1 MSHGAEVPSGPL
13 NPYRWWS
20 LVGLCG
26 FTFLVWLTATDI
38 NIALPTIGREFKDS
52 MDSLQWAVSGYFLA
66 GSLIIV
72 GGKLG
77 DLKGRRLVFLAGG
90 VLLLVGSVV
99 AALAGGVEQLVGGRV
114 IQGVA
119 AAAIL
124 PTSLAMVAVGFPP
137 EERPKAVAIW
147 IAVAWGGQGV
157 GPLIGGGL
165 VDAFGWAG
173 IFWVNLPLGLAFLAL
188 VFKTTPES
196 SADEG
201 GKLDIP
207 GAVLIMGGLLLV
219 SFGLVQFDTASS
231 GELVLLFGGAVLLF
245 ILFALVERKVED
257 PLVPLSVFSKPK
269 FMGAVSA
276 NFLANVAFA
285 VVVFLM
291 ALYLQIVLVEDPLTA
306 GALLLP
312 ATATILLFNLIGEW
326 MTRTGRFRLAI
337 ALGML
342 FLGIGCLV
350 LTGLDGTYGSL
361 LPGFILVGIGIGL
374 QITPATEL
382 SVTTSGAGEGVASG
396 VFKATSMIGGSI
408 GVALATAVFQSQASS
423 KLAAEI
429 DASPDTFTGR
439 TETSLLDVITGSQTP
454 VGLPDLVKKAT
465 DGAFEVA
472 AGDAMFVGVAA
483 AVVGLVLALLLLGGR
498 SGQGG
503 TDGLSPEEG

>member
-1 MSHGAEVPSGPL
+1 V

-20 LVGLCG
+20 LLGLCG
-26 FTFLVWLTATDI
+26 LTFLVWLTATDI
-38 NIALPTIGREFKDS
+38 NIALPTIGREFQAS

-72 GGKLG
+72 GGRLG
-77 DLKGRRLVFLAGG
+77 DLRGRRRIFLIGG
-90 VLLLVGSVV
+90 SLLLLGSVV
-99 AALAGGVEQLVGGRV
+99 AALAGGVEQLVTGRV

-137 EERPKAVAIW
+137 EERPRAVAIW

-165 VDAFGWAG
+165 VDAFGWPG
-173 IFWVNLPLGLAFLAL
+173 IFWVNIPFGLAFLVL
-188 VFKTTPES
+188 VLKTTPETR
-196 SADEG
+196 AEEG
-201 GKLDIP
+201 GRLDIP
-207 GAVLIMGGLLLV
+207 GAFLIMTGLFLI
-219 SFGLVQFDTASS
+219 SFGLVQFDTAGA
-231 GELVLLFGGAVLLF
+231 GELVLLFGGAVLSLVG
-245 ILFALVERKVED
+245 FAFVERRAED
-257 PLVPLSVFSKPK
+257 PLMPLSVFRRPS

-291 ALYLQIVLVEDPLTA
+291 ALYLQIVLEENPLTA

-312 ATATILLFNLIGEW
+312 ATATILLVNVIGERL
-326 MTRTGRFRLAI
+326 TRQGRFRIAI
-337 ALGML
+337 ALGMV
-342 FLGIGCLV
+342 FLGAGCLI
-350 LTGLDGTYGSL
+350 LTFLDGSYGSL

-382 SVTTSGAGEGVASG
+382 AVTTSGAGEGVASG

-408 GVALATAVFQSQASS
+408 GVALATAVFQGRASS
-423 KLAAEI
+423 KLTSEI
-429 DASPDTFTGR
+429 ATDPSSFTGQS
-439 TETSLLDVITGSQTP
+439 ETSLLDVITGSQTQ
-454 VGLPDLVKKAT
+454 VGLPDSVTQAT
-465 DGAFEVA
+465 NRAFEAA

-483 AVVGLVLALLLLGGR
+483 ALAGLVLAIVLLGRKWGDEPAEAE
-498 SGQGG
+498 SG
-503 TDGLSPEEG
+503 

>member
-1 MSHGAEVPSGPL
+1 MSV
-13 NPYRWWS
+13 NPFRWWS
-20 LVGLCG
+20 LLGLCG

-38 NIALPTIGREFKDS
+38 NIALPTIGRDFQDS

-72 GGKLG
+72 GGRLG
-77 DLKGRRLVFLAGG
+77 DLQGRRKVFLVGG
-90 VLLLVGSVV
+90 VLLLIGSVV
-99 AALAGGVEQLVGGRV
+99 AALAGGVEQLVAGRV

-165 VDAFGWAG
+165 VDVFGWAG
-173 IFWVNLPLGLAFLAL
+173 IFWLNIPLGLALLAL
-188 VFKTTPES
+188 VIKTTPES
-196 SADEG
+196 RAEEG
-201 GKLDIP
+201 GRLDIP
-207 GAVLIMGGLLLV
+207 GAFLIMTGLFLI
-219 SFGLVQFDTASS
+219 SYGLVQFDTASA
-231 GELVLLFGGAVLLF
+231 GELLLLFGGALV
-245 ILFALVERKVED
+245 ALIAFVFVERQTKD
-257 PLVPLSVFSKPK
+257 PLVPLSVFRRPK

-312 ATATILLFNLIGEW
+312 ATATILLFNVIGERL
-326 MTRTGRFRLAI
+326 TRSGRFRMAI

-342 FLGIGCLV
+342 FLGAGCFV
-350 LTGLDGTYGSL
+350 LTFLDGTYGSL
-361 LPGFILVGIGIGL
+361 LPGFILVGVGIGL

-382 SVTTSGAGEGVASG
+382 AVTTSGAGEGVASG

-408 GVALATAVFQSQASS
+408 GVALATAVFQNRASS
-423 KLAAEI
+423 KLATEI
-429 DASPDTFTGR
+429 EAAPTSFTGR

-454 VGLPDLVKKAT
+454 VGLPDVIKRAT
-465 DGAFEVA
+465 DGAFEAA

-483 AVVGLVLALLLLGGR
+483 ALVGLILAVTLLGRR
-498 SGQGG
+498 SGD
-503 TDGLSPEEG
+503 TDAEGSSETLP